1 MARRF
6 SLVVV
11 VAVALGALVFVGRDG
26 VVWVRESMFDP
37 ATSSSPEAGD
47 ELHVLTGTSYVPIY
61 PYRAWDSRKNGGLLR
76 GGDTEI
82 IEMYVD
88 FRGVTQIPSN
98 AVAVSYNL
106 TVTNTAG
113 WGYIVLYPAD
123 SILPDISSVN
133 WTSSGQT
140 VANGGIVALG
150 DWGGFVGAVEA
161 YLGPDDR
168 AVSTDYIIDITGYY
182 I

>member
-1 MARRF
+1 MVRRSALF
-6 SLVVV
+6 VV
-11 VAVALGALVFVGRDG
+11 VAVALAALVLVGRDG
-26 VVWVRESMFDP
+26 VARVGESVIDP
-37 ATSSSPEAGD
+37 AASSSPD
-47 ELHVLTGTSYVPIY
+47 ELNALTGTSYVPIY

-76 GGDTEI
+76 GGETEI

-88 FRGVTQIPSN
+88 LRGVAQIPSN
-98 AVAVSYNL
+98 VVAVSYNL
-106 TVTNTAG
+106 TVTNTTG

-140 VANGGIVALG
+140 IANGGIVAVG

-168 AVSTDYIIDITGYY
+168 TVSTDYIIDITGYY